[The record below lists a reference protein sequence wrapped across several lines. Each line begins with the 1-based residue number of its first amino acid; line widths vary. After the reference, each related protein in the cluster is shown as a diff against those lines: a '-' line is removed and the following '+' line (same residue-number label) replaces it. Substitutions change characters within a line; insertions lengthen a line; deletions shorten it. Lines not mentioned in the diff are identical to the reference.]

1 MTIEIPEIDLTPL
14 FPTLV
19 VVGTGLLVLAHDLLT
34 KGHARI
40 RSFLLTIT
48 GLLTAGYVNFALWG
62 EGPIESFHETLVLDR
77 FALFFNGLFLMGGV
91 AAVFLTRSDPERDEY
106 WSGEHFALILFS
118 TAGMMLMAAANDLIV
133 FFLGLETMSVAVY
146 VLGGTRKRD
155 LKSNE
160 AAVKYFILGAF
171 ASGFLLYG
179 IALLYGVAG
188 STEIGSL
195 SRAIAS
201 HPIRSYP
208 TLLAGLAVLLVGL
221 AFKVAAVP
229 FHSWVPDV
237 YEGAPT
243 PVTAFMAVSVK
254 AAAFSGFV
262 RIFFG
267 GLGELQQDWQVVLWI
282 LAALTMTVGNVIAIA
297 QSNIKRM
304 LSYSSIAHAGYV
316 LVAMVAGGD
325 QGGTAVLFYL
335 LAYALMNIGA
345 FSVVLAVGKSGERNE
360 QIRDYAGIG
369 LRHPFLGLAM
379 ALSMLSL
386 IGVPPLAGFA
396 GKFYL
401 FASAVEAGLIG
412 LAVIGVLN
420 SALSIVYY
428 LRVVVMMY
436 MEEGGTR
443 CERLWTRPYLFLTI
457 LFAALGTVY
466 LGLFPSRF
474 FDIARAA
481 FRSLRS

>member
-1 MTIEIPEIDLTPL
+1 MTVEIPEIDLTSL
-14 FPTLV
+14 FPILV

-34 KGHARI
+34 KGRARI
-40 RSFLLTIT
+40 RSFVLTIT
-48 GLLTAGYVNFALWG
+48 GLFAAGYVNFALWG
-62 EGPIESFHETLVLDR
+62 AGPFESFDGTLVLDR
-77 FALFFNGLFLMGGV
+77 FALFFNALFLMAAV

-106 WSGEHFALILFS
+106 WSGEHFVLILFS

-146 VLGGTRKRD
+146 VLAGIRKRD
-155 LKSNE
+155 PKSNE

-188 STEIGSL
+188 STEIASLGSAVA
-195 SRAIAS
+195 SRS
-201 HPIRSYP
+201 VRPYP
-208 TLLAGLAVLLVGL
+208 MLLAGISVLLVGL
-221 AFKVAAVP
+221 GFKIAAVP
-229 FHSWVPDV
+229 LHSWVPDV

-243 PVTAFMAVSVK
+243 PVTAFMAVAVK
-254 AAAFSGFV
+254 AAAFSGIV
-262 RIFFG
+262 RIFLG
-267 GLGELQQDWQVVLWI
+267 GLKEFQPDWQLVLWI

-297 QSNIKRM
+297 QSNVKRM

-316 LVAMVAGGD
+316 LVAVVAGGD
-325 QGGTAVLFYL
+325 EGGTAVLFYL

-345 FSVVLAVGKSGERNE
+345 FSVVLAVGKRGERNE
-360 QIRDYAGIG
+360 EIRDYAGIG

-401 FASAVEAGLIG
+401 FASAVEAGLVG

-443 CERLWTRPYLFLTI
+443 PERLWTRPYLFLTI
-457 LFAALGTVY
+457 LFAAVGTVY

-474 FDIARAA
+474 FDVARAA
-481 FRSLRS
+481 FRSLRA